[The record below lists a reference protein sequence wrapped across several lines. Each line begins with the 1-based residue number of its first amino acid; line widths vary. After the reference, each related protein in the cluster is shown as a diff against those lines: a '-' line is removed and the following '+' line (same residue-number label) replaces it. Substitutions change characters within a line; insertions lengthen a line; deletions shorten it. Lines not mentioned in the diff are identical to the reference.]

1 MGRGGQSGGVCT
13 FLPTASGLA
22 SVRARVRPG
31 RREAMHSLL
40 SSVLRRKLRWA
51 ALTHRLPAR
60 GSAPAH
66 RLFMGH
72 TRFATSSL
80 PSAGESHPHQWTPP
94 RPLRVWRVR
103 GGRAVEAVE
112 EFSLFITHNGDFVR
126 SRVVWISQLA
136 CC

>member
-51 ALTHRLPAR
+51 ALTHRPPA
-60 GSAPAH
+60 GVCAGAPAVH
-66 RLFMGH
+66 GPHSLCDE
-72 TRFATSSL
+72 FAS
-80 PSAGESHPHQWTPP
+80 
-94 RPLRVWRVR
+94 
-103 GGRAVEAVE
+103 
-112 EFSLFITHNGDFVR
+112 
-126 SRVVWISQLA
+126 
-136 CC
+136 